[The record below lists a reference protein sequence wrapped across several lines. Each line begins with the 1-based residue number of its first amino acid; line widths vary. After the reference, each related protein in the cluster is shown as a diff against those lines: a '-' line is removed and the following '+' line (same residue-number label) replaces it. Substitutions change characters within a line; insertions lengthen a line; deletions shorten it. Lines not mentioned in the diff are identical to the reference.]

1 MTASRSGHLSI
12 FGLVFFEFK
21 FSGNYKTMESLK
33 MCNFDP
39 KASESCENLNL
50 SNAGYY
56 KGVVGNILL
65 EKYLFFSR

>member
-1 MTASRSGHLSI
+1 
-12 FGLVFFEFK
+12 
-21 FSGNYKTMESLK
+21 